1 MATENL
7 KISSAAKESDDRTLV
22 QEDYLKVNE
31 RETVLV
37 KASTPVKTEE
47 IKTEENKNKE
57 SIPKIQVKYVLN
69 KVKNLETAKINAARP
84 VRIERFTT
92 NDTNTRYEMNSGQYL
107 YVKEEMK
114 NYKKGE
120 TETTENGEYS
130 FKVEKNSVVDDKNK
144 NNPETQIKLLIT
156 NNKTQETSNFVVKL
170 YHTNQSIHLQG
181 GRRMGK
187 VTSTSLMADHLE
199 GHWKRNLKDN
209 MNTIKDANEQLKAMV
224 IKSRMA
230 TRARTGSGEPILN
243 CDMCS
248 YSCA

>member
-69 KVKNLETAKINAARP
+69 KVKNLETAKIYAARP

-156 NNKTQETSNFVVKL
+156 NNKTQ
-170 YHTNQSIHLQG
+170 
-181 GRRMGK
+181 
-187 VTSTSLMADHLE
+187 
-199 GHWKRNLKDN
+199 
-209 MNTIKDANEQLKAMV
+209 
-224 IKSRMA
+224 
-230 TRARTGSGEPILN
+230 
-243 CDMCS
+243 
-248 YSCA
+248 